1 MASPPR
7 KRRQDAL
14 LGIHFDFH
22 ALPGQTVP
30 TLWRPETYA
39 EMLDAVRPD
48 FVQCDTKGHAGL
60 SSYPTCAGH
69 RALLDDRIDILR
81 MMRDETARRNIPLY
95 AHHSGIYDQMA
106 AQTHPDWRAVGPDG
120 TPCNDVVS
128 VFSPFADQLLLPQL
142 RELAGSYRLDGAW
155 IDGECWAAR
164 VDYSHWA
171 LDAYRNA
178 GHHLPPPHPDQP
190 GYDDYREFCRQ
201 GFKTYVQHYLDAI
214 HREFPDFQ
222 ITSNWMWSA
231 YMPEQ
236 DVDGVD
242 FLSGDYSSTNSVLS
256 ARTHGRI
263 LEARRRPWDLMAWG
277 HQAIPC
283 SWTTRNRQTK
293 CTAQYCQEAAM
304 ILAMG
309 GTFEFFNIH
318 YGCGGAI
325 QQWAIPTWRQT
336 ADFCRQRS
344 RCLHA
349 SIRPEIGVLFP
360 CDRNSSSSDRLYGGA
375 PGLPRLTAWLNLL
388 QDAQLS
394 TKVILQHQL
403 DDPDLLRRF
412 KAIVIPSATT
422 LQPTAI
428 GNLLNFTHNGG
439 ALLLDLPALPP
450 FAPHLGCQPEP
461 AARHLI
467 FVHDGDRDGNGAL
480 AAGETDATLQLNP
493 TSAQAVAD
501 LYLDNLPEPSLR
513 RDAACVR
520 TLGHGRLASLALD
533 LATFYQD
540 NRSPA
545 IRRFLLNLLLHHL
558 HVTPDVTV
566 SGSHFAELTV
576 TDAPDGTLLVNLINL
591 AGEHQVAC
599 VRAYD
604 EIPPLPPLTVTFSP
618 ALPPVSVL
626 QLPENRPLELHR
638 HPDGSASV
646 TVPSLD
652 IHTVLATTLA

>member
-1 MASPPR
+1 MASTPR

-39 EMLDAVRPD
+39 EMLDAVQPD

-60 SSYPTCAGH
+60 SSYPTRVGH

-81 MMRDETARRNIPLY
+81 MMRDETARRNIPLF

-120 TPCNDVVS
+120 TPSSDVVS
-128 VFSPFADQLLLPQL
+128 VFSPFAEQLLLPQL
-142 RELAGSYRLDGAW
+142 RELAADYRLDGAW

-171 LDAYRNA
+171 LEAYQNA
-178 GHHLPPPHPDQP
+178 GNTLPPPRPGDP

-201 GFKTYVQHYLDAI
+201 GFKDYVQRYLDAI
-214 HREFPDFQ
+214 HREFPHFQ

-236 DVDGVD
+236 DTDGVD
-242 FLSGDYSSTNSVLS
+242 FLSGDYSSTDSVLS

-293 CTAQYCQEAAM
+293 CAAQYCQEAAM

-309 GTFEFFNIH
+309 GAFEFFNIH

-360 CDRNSSSSDRLYGGA
+360 CDRNSPDADRLYGGA

-403 DDPDLLRRF
+403 DDPTFLSRF
-412 KAIVIPSATT
+412 KAIVIPAAHT
-422 LQPTAI
+422 LPPTAI
-428 GNLLNFTHNGG
+428 GSLLDFTRHGG
-439 ALLLDLPALPP
+439 ALLLDLPALNP

-461 AARHLI
+461 AARHLV
-467 FVHDGDRDGNGAL
+467 FVHDGDGAL
-480 AAGETDATLQLNP
+480 AAGETDASLQLNP
-493 TSAQAVAD
+493 TSAHPVAD
-501 LYLDNLPEPSLR
+501 LYLDNLLEPALR
-513 RDAACVR
+513 RDAACVQP
-520 TLGHGRLASLALD
+520 LGSGRLAALALD
-533 LATFYQD
+533 LAHFYQN

-545 IRRFLLNLLLHHL
+545 IRRFLLNLLLRHL
-558 HVTPDVTV
+558 RVTPDVAVT
-566 SGSHFAELTV
+566 GSHFAELTV
-576 TDAPDGTLLVNLINL
+576 TDAPDGTLLVNLINR
-591 AGEHQVAC
+591 AGEHQVTC

-618 ALPPVSVL
+618 ALAPVSVL
-626 QLPENRPLELHR
+626 QLPENRPLELRR

-652 IHTVLATTLA
+652 IHTVLVTTLA